1 MTPLSQAVLAT
12 LIVSAVALVG
22 IVFVFTRALSHRGEL
37 ILLSFAAG
45 VLLATTF
52 LELLPEATA
61 LERAPGNIFT
71 ATLGAMIGFFL
82 LERLLHGF
90 HVHEDEAREQQANAS
105 PWLILI
111 GDGLHNFIDGV
122 AIAASFAAAPE
133 LGLVTT
139 VAVIV
144 HEVPQELADFGILVA
159 GGMTARMALFL
170 NFLSGLTAVLGAL
183 VFFAGGMD
191 LQPYVAWFMAA
202 TAGMFL
208 YIASADLIPQLHQQR
223 PLHAIAQLPFLGGI
237 ALIALLR
244 QLGG

>member
-1 MTPLSQAVLAT
+1 MTPLWQAVLAT
-12 LIVSAVALVG
+12 LVVSAVALVG
-22 IVFVFTRALSHRGEL
+22 IVFVFTRQLSHRGEL

-52 LELLPEATA
+52 LELLPEAIS

-71 ATLGAMIGFFL
+71 ATLAAMIGFFL

-90 HVHEDEAREQQANAS
+90 HIHEDEARERHVAA
-105 PWLILI
+105 PPYLILI

-133 LGLVTT
+133 LGVVTT
-139 VAVIV
+139 LAVIV

-159 GGMTARMALFL
+159 GGMTTRLALLL
-170 NFLSGLTAVLGAL
+170 NFLSGLTAVVGAL
-183 VFFAGGMD
+183 VFFAGGVAV
-191 LQPYVAWFMAA
+191 QPYVAWFMAA

-208 YIASADLIPQLHQQR
+208 YIASADLIPQLHHQR
-223 PLHAIAQLPFLGGI
+223 TLHPGAQLPFLGGI
-237 ALIALLR
+237 LLIALLR
-244 QLGG
+244 GLG

>member
-1 MTPLSQAVLAT
+1 MTPLWQAVLAT
-12 LIVSAVALVG
+12 LVVSTVALVG
-22 IVFVFTRALSHRGEL
+22 IVFVFTRRLSHRGEL

-52 LELLPEATA
+52 LELLPEAIS

-71 ATLGAMIGFFL
+71 ATLAAMIGFFL

-90 HVHEDEAREQQANAS
+90 HIHEDEAREGHVVAS
-105 PWLILI
+105 PYLILI

-133 LGLVTT
+133 LGVVTT
-139 VAVIV
+139 LAVIV

-159 GGMTARMALFL
+159 GGMTTRVALLL
-170 NFLSGLTAVLGAL
+170 NFLSGLTAVVGAL
-183 VFFAGGMD
+183 VFFAGGIAVE
-191 LQPYVAWFMAA
+191 PYVAWFMAA

-208 YIASADLIPQLHQQR
+208 YIASADLIPQLHHHR
-223 PLHAIAQLPFLGGI
+223 TLHPGAALPFLGGI
-237 ALIALLR
+237 ILIALLR
-244 QLGG
+244 ELSG